1 MQLPYTLQWNASL
14 EQALGT
20 SQTLSFSYVASSG
33 RRLLQQQRYVLSS
46 LNPKFATVYY
56 FPSGIT
62 SNYQSL
68 QVKFQR
74 SVAHGLQALSSYT
87 WSHALD
93 YGSTDASFRSIYGNS
108 DFDVRHNLQ
117 AGLTWDLLRS
127 SSHTVVSHVINDW
140 GLDGRAILRSAF
152 PIALTGNLLTDS
164 VGNSYYNGV
173 NFDASKPVYL
183 YGSQYPGGRALNGG
197 ANNTVNPAFMLPA
210 GTVAGNAPRNFVRAF
225 DAVQLN
231 LAARRDFGLTENV
244 HLQFRAETFNLLNHP
259 VFGYVDPILSDAQFG
274 RVTKMLNQSLTS
286 MSSLYQQGGAR
297 SIQFTLK
304 VSF

>member
-1 MQLPYTLQWNASL
+1 M
-14 EQALGT
+14 
-20 SQTLSFSYVASSG
+20 
-33 RRLLQQQRYVLSS
+33 
-46 LNPKFATVYY
+46 NPKFATVYY

-68 QVKFQR
+68 QIKFQR

-117 AGLTWDLLRS
+117 AGLTWDLPHS
-127 SSHTVVSHVINDW
+127 SSRALVFHAIDAW
-140 GLDGRAILRSAF
+140 GLDGRVIVRSAF
-152 PIALTGNLLTDS
+152 PITLTGNLLTDS
-164 VGNSYYNGV
+164 TGNSYYNGV
-173 NFDASKPVYL
+173 NFDRSKPVYL

-197 ANNTVNPAFMLPA
+197 ANNTVNPAFTLPV
-210 GTVAGNAPRNFVRAF
+210 GTAAGNAPRNFVRAF
-225 DAVQLN
+225 DAFQLN
-231 LAARRDFGLTENV
+231 LAARRDFPLTERV
-244 HLQFRAETFNLLNHP
+244 HLQFRAEVFNLFNHP
-259 VFGYVDPILSDAQFG
+259 IFGYVDPTLSDAQFG

-286 MSSLYQQGGAR
+286 MSSLYQQGGPR
-297 SIQFTLK
+297 SMQFTAK